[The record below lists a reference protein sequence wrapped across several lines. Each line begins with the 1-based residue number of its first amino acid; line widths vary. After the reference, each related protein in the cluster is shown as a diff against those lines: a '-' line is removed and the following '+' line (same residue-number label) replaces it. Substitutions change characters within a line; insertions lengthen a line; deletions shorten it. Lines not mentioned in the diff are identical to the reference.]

1 MIRHVIV
8 ASLLIGCRLSLE
20 NEDATGDDGSGR
32 RCAVSTT
39 SPSCLDAVTH
49 ADLAWIQMNIFSAS
63 CTFSGCH
70 NGTNNPAGKIDLRPN
85 MSHGHLV
92 NFTSLLDP
100 SRKLV
105 VPNDV
110 EASYLML
117 MLGDVPPAM
126 ASPPAAA
133 PPGSVGYM
141 PQGAGGRLSCCQKL
155 DALERW
161 IMTGAPNN

>member
-8 ASLLIGCRLSLE
+8 ASLLAGCRLSLE
-20 NEDATGDDGSGR
+20 SDEGDIGSGGK
-32 RCAVSTT
+32 CAISTT

-49 ADLAWIQMNIFSAS
+49 SDLAWIQQNIFSAS

-70 NGTNNPAGKIDLRPN
+70 NGTNNPAGKVDLRPN
-85 MSHGHLV
+85 MSHDHLV
-92 NFTSLLDP
+92 NFTSLLEP

-105 VPNDV
+105 VPNDI

-126 ASPPAAA
+126 ASPPGS
-133 PPGSVGYM
+133 PPPASVGFM
-141 PQGAGGRLSCCQKL
+141 PQGAGGKLSCCQKL
-155 DALERW
+155 EALERW
-161 IMTGAPNN
+161 IMAGAPSN